1 MACGGRARECLHAYR
16 HAGRDSRPAAPVFA
30 GASRDHASRQRL
42 AATSGIGRRHR
53 RSDLSVAVVQGT
65 PGAFLKESW
74 SAPSLGK
81 ATGATEPIDRT
92 TKAIELNPPEPIDPD
107 QIQARP
113 APDILCNCAHD
124 LEPVCTLQ
132 GTTPGFLR

>member
-16 HAGRDSRPAAPVFA
+16 HAGLHSGPAARVLA
-30 GASRDHASRQRL
+30 GECRGRGNRHRL
-42 AATSGIGRRHR
+42 AATSGRGRCHR
-53 RSDLSVAVVQGT
+53 RSHLSVAEVQGT
-65 PGAFLKESW
+65 PGAILKESW

-107 QIQARP
+107 KIQARP

-132 GTTPGFLR
+132 VTTPWV